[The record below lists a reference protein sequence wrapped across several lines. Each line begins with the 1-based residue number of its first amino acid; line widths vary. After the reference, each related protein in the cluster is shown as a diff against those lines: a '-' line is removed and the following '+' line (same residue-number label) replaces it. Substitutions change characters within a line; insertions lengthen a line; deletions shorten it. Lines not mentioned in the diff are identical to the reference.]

1 MSGGWRLARSLE
13 VLRDEIRAL
22 HPGTTVWTIGDAA
35 HRGTASDHNPNP
47 QGVVCAIDV
56 LADGGLD
63 LANLAETVRTSGHP
77 AAKYVIY
84 NRRIASKTHGWAWRA
99 YHGSNPHTTHVHV
112 SVGVGPDG
120 RSTGPYDNTS
130 PWGVAGAAG
139 GEGTVI
145 GLKQGDQGERVKA
158 LQATLHYAG
167 FASIVGEVD
176 GIYGPATAAG
186 VLAARRSVGSSV
198 SSGDEVTGYAWAQI
212 MRALARAEGGGERG
226 PAGPRGPQGERGPAG
241 PKGDRGEPG
250 PAGPPGPRGE
260 RGPAGP
266 PGPRGEQGPPG
277 PPGPQPDRVYLRG
290 IVLDT
295 GDEPQ

>member
-35 HRGTASDHNPNP
+35 HRATWSDHNPNAA
-47 QGVVCAIDV
+47 GVVCAIDV

-63 LANLAETVRTSGHP
+63 LGWFAEQVRTSDHP
-77 AAKYVIY
+77 ALKYVIF
-84 NRRIASKTHGWAWRA
+84 NRRIASRGGGWRTYA
-99 YHGSNPHTTHVHV
+99 GSNPHTTHVHV

-145 GLKQGDQGERVKA
+145 GLKRGDRGERVKA
-158 LQATLHYAG
+158 LQATLRYAG
-167 FASIVGEVD
+167 FADIVGEVD

-212 MRALARAEGGGERG
+212 MRALARAEGGGKPG
-226 PAGPRGPQGERGPAG
+226 PPG
-241 PKGDRGEPG
+241 PKGDRGEP
-250 PAGPPGPRGE
+250 
-260 RGPAGP
+260 GPAGP

-290 IVLDT
+290 IVLDAGET
-295 GDEPQ
+295 QP

>member
-1 MSGGWRLARSLE
+1 F
-13 VLRDEIRAL
+13 
-22 HPGTTVWTIGDAA
+22 
-35 HRGTASDHNPNP
+35 
-47 QGVVCAIDV
+47 
-56 LADGGLD
+56 
-63 LANLAETVRTSGHP
+63 AEQVRTSGHP

-84 NRRIASKTHGWAWRA
+84 NRRIASKTHGWAWRP
-99 YHGSNPHTTHVHV
+99 YHGSNPHTSHVHV

-145 GLKQGDQGERVKA
+145 GLKRGDRGERVKA
-158 LQATLHYAG
+158 LQATLRYAG
-167 FASIVGEVD
+167 FADIVGEVD

-186 VLAARRSVGSSV
+186 ELAARRSVGSSV
-198 SSGDEVTGYAWAQI
+198 SSGDEVSGYAWAQI

-226 PAGPRGPQGERGPAG
+226 RAGPRGPQAERGPARPKGDPRPSGPPG
-241 PKGDRGEPG
+241 PKGD
-250 PAGPPGPRGE
+250 

-290 IVLDT
+290 IVLDAGET
-295 GDEPQ
+295 QP